1 VADIEVRVLGRP
13 QVTVDGVVA
22 PITGRQL
29 LLAARLALAHPVP
42 VPRHRLLADVWPDHT
57 ATDGAVR
64 VALTRLRGALG
75 ADVICR
81 IDNGYQFSSPTAVD
95 ADRFQRLLREGTADD
110 AQRRLATLDEAL
122 ALWSGSAFEGFDGAE
137 RLPWVETE
145 AIRLQELR
153 EQAID
158 ERFALLLRA
167 DDQGRVIPDLRSE
180 LGRDPTRESRA
191 ELLAVALYR
200 AGRQAD
206 ALATIERTRTTLRD
220 QLGLDPGPS
229 LREVELRILRQDD
242 DLRASA
248 PPADH
253 GALDTEGSLHAA
265 AALTKVGA
273 YTEAHTILDDAIAV
287 AREGGDRRVLANVLL
302 AAAQTAAVSGAT
314 DPHPLIDEAR
324 QIGRELRDGHLLARS
339 ALVRFG
345 SGISSDKNAALIE
358 LTEPLDLLPSSA
370 PEQVDLLCAA
380 AVLVI
385 FVDASDAADRLLTAA
400 ERLHHA
406 APTTRSEIAWLTA
419 RSLVGSLRGVDP
431 GQCEGWSERAL
442 DLARSTGEAV
452 LIVMAIQARLRALYS
467 AGRLDEVSDLLEELD
482 RSSREGSMPFGVV
495 RVTLC
500 RATNAMARGEFDA
513 VPELVAA
520 SRSEGRRLRTFAAEG
535 AARSQEVLLM
545 LELDQRDELVALVR
559 PVALQWAAS
568 AWNAVLALCGDQSM
582 EMPLLEVAGH
592 IRPDEDPFPAFLA
605 IAAEVAARRGDAEL
619 GTWCLS
625 HLEPRGDTTIVVGL
639 GTLVMGFARFFAGLA
654 RSATGD
660 LEGAAADLERAAWM
674 ATANGAHVWRAHAT
688 VELADVL
695 ARTGRPADR
704 ERARLLLDGLATDGG
719 PGSSPRIDRR
729 RAEVLATL
737 ARRAVGA
744 DRGSS

>member
-13 QVTVDGVVA
+13 QVTVDGVIA

-57 ATDGAVR
+57 ASDGAVR

-75 ADVICR
+75 AEVICR
-81 IDNGYQFSSPTAVD
+81 VDNGYRFSSPTAVD
-95 ADRFQRLLREGTADD
+95 ADRFQRLLREGTAEE
-110 AQRRLATLDEAL
+110 AHRRLATLDEAL
-122 ALWSGSAFEGFDGAE
+122 ALWSGPAFEGFDGAE

-158 ERFALLLRA
+158 ERFALLLRMDGPA
-167 DDQGRVIPDLRSE
+167 RVIPDLRSE

-242 DLRASA
+242 DLRAAA
-248 PPADH
+248 PPDH
-253 GALDTEGSLHAA
+253 GALDTEGSLRAA
-265 AALTKVGA
+265 ATLTKVGA
-273 YTEAHTILDDAIAV
+273 YTEAHTILDEAV
-287 AREGGDRRVLANVLL
+287 AAARDGGDRRVLANVLL

-358 LTEPLDLLPSSA
+358 LTEPLDLLPSAA

-419 RSLVGSLRGVDP
+419 RSLVGSLRGIDP
-431 GQCEGWSERAL
+431 GQCDEWSERAL
-442 DLARSTGEAV
+442 HLARSTGEAELV
-452 LIVMAIQARLRALYS
+452 VMAIQARLRALYS
-467 AGRLDEVSDLLEELD
+467 AGRLDDVSDLLEELD

-520 SRSEGRRLRTFAAEG
+520 SRREGRRLRTFAAEG

-545 LELDQRDELVALVR
+545 LELDQRDELVTLVR

-568 AWNAVLALCGDQSM
+568 AWNAVLALCGDPLM

-592 IRPDEDPFPAFLA
+592 IRPDEDSFPAFLA

-619 GTWCLS
+619 GAWCLS

-639 GTLVMGFARFFAGLA
+639 GTLVMGFARYFAGLA

-674 ATANGAHVWRAHAT
+674 ATANGAHVWRGHAT

-729 RAEVLATL
+729 RAEVAAAL

-744 DRGSS
+744 ARGRS